1 MNIINPTPPDPA
13 HGALS
18 KHSGAVEEDGHINR
32 ANAALGMS
40 IGMLA
45 GAVLGIAVL
54 PGLGV
59 AVFPTVGAVIGTV
72 IGNYAVRITN
82 RRHAM
87 R

>member
-1 MNIINPTPPDPA
+1 
-13 HGALS
+13 
-18 KHSGAVEEDGHINR
+18 
-32 ANAALGMS
+32 MS